1 MNLEFEELELEVE
14 DSESQLDQEILD
26 SEEDSV
32 DVLIQTL

>member
-14 DSESQLDQEILD
+14 DSEPQLDQEILD

-32 DVLIQTL
+32 DVFTQTL